1 MTPPVSLWSIHGQQP
16 NKPPYRQRRL
26 FETHRR
32 IVTLNELHTATKP
45 PSTLAKLSSFPIFE
59 SIRPIIK
66 NNCSSKWCDMDATAA
81 ILFGKTRQ
89 AVLAILFE
97 QPDRTSYLRELAR
110 QTGISPGALQ
120 HELAQLHHADLI
132 IRNQDGNRVTY
143 RANTRHPIFAELQSI
158 VQKTFGIP
166 AQIKAA
172 LTPYEPHIRFAAI
185 YGSIAKGLDH
195 ARSDVDLLV
204 VGDINLEQTL
214 AAILPVETRIG
225 REISVRLYQPE
236 EFRKRRE
243 EGEPFINNVLSGEHM
258 KLIGTAD
265 DA

>member
-1 MTPPVSLWSIHGQQP
+1 MTNLYDAAPHLLRSIAIRE
-16 NKPPYRQRRL
+16 KD
-26 FETHRR
+26 
-32 IVTLNELHTATKP
+32 
-45 PSTLAKLSSFPIFE
+45 
-59 SIRPIIK
+59 RPIIK
-66 NNCSSKWCDMDATAA
+66 NNRSHNWCTMDATAA

-97 QPDRTSYLRELAR
+97 QPDQTSYLREIAR

-120 HELAQLHHADLI
+120 HELAQLQQADLI

-143 RANTRHPIFAELQSI
+143 RANTHHPIFAELQSI
-158 VQKTFGIP
+158 VQKTCGLP
-166 AQIKAA
+166 ALIKDA
-172 LTPYEPHIRFAAI
+172 LTPHAAHIRFAAI

-195 ARSDVDLLV
+195 AHSDVDLLV
-204 VGDINLEQTL
+204 VGNVSLEQIL
-214 AAILPVETRIG
+214 AAIIPVETRIR

-243 EGEPFINNVLSGEHM
+243 EGEPFINKVLGGQHLNLM
-258 KLIGTAD
+258 GTTD